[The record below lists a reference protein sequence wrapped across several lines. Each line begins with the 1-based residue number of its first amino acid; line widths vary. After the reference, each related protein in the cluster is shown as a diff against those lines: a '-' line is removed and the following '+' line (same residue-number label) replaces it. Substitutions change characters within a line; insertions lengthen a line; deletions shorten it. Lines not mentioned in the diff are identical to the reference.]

1 MRRRPWTSI
10 EPARRSRS
18 ASTDRASGLTRHG
31 VRPRL
36 GGASPTDVML
46 AVTWKTARLVVH
58 YCAWAGAEREA
69 VSLLS
74 YDYSLDCDR
83 R

>member
-1 MRRRPWTSI
+1 
-10 EPARRSRS
+10 
-18 ASTDRASGLTRHG
+18 
-31 VRPRL
+31 
-36 GGASPTDVML
+36 ML
-46 AVTWKTARLVVH
+46 AVTWKAARLIVH
-58 YCAWAGAEREA
+58 YSARASAEREA